1 MAFDDLTAE
10 DLASASSRVADDALH
25 SARLLA
31 AEYLVAGPGSSV
43 GDAATAV
50 RVLLAQ
56 DPSDTRYELLQAFEK
71 PWATLTIRILAP
83 VADPSPAMQDARD
96 RGVTAGK
103 IAEALGVSQQALYQ
117 NPRYADIVRRP
128 RRNSET

>member
-10 DLASASSRVADDALH
+10 DLACASSRVADDALH

-31 AEYLVAGPGSSV
+31 AEFLVAGPGSSV

-83 VADPSPAMQDARD
+83 VADPTPAMQDARD

>member
-1 MAFDDLTAE
+1 MAFDDLSAE
-10 DLASASSRVADDALH
+10 DLAAASSRVAEDALH

-50 RVLLAQ
+50 RVLLTQ
-56 DPSDTRYELLQAFEK
+56 DPGDTRYELLQAFEK
-71 PWATLTIRILAP
+71 PWAALTIRILAP
-83 VADPSPAMQDARD
+83 VADPTPAMQDARD

>member
-1 MAFDDLTAE
+1 MAFDDLSAE
-10 DLASASSRVADDALH
+10 ALASASSRVAEDALH

-56 DPSDTRYELLQAFEK
+56 DPSDTGYELLQAFEK
-71 PWATLTIRILAP
+71 PWAALTIRILAP
-83 VADPSPAMQDARD
+83 VADPTLAMQDARD

>member
-10 DLASASSRVADDALH
+10 DLASASSRVAEDALH

-56 DPSDTRYELLQAFEK
+56 DPGDARYELLQAFEK

-83 VADPSPAMQDARD
+83 VADPTPAMQDARD

-103 IAEALGVSQQALYQ
+103 IAKALGVSQQALYQ

-128 RRNSET
+128 RKNSET